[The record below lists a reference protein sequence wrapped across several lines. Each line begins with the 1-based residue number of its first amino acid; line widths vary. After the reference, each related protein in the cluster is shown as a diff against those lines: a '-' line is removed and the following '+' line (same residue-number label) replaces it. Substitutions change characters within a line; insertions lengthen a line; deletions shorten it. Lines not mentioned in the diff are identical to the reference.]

1 MTWTV
6 SIYHKIVPKAFDA
19 CGINLY
25 RGQCRPVP
33 SHSVMIWKKR
43 EELTAHEL
51 ASQLHQ
57 YEESLSSSLWACIS
71 TAEKLVQ
78 ELKERECLFSH
89 LYRAESQ
96 LLGVSILLKRAAT
109 R

>member
-33 SHSVMIWKKR
+33 SH
-43 EELTAHEL
+43 
-51 ASQLHQ
+51 
-57 YEESLSSSLWACIS
+57 
-71 TAEKLVQ
+71 
-78 ELKERECLFSH
+78 CL
-89 LYRAESQ
+89 
-96 LLGVSILLKRAAT
+96 
-109 R
+109 